1 MTRFNAAAAHAA
13 PILLDKAA
21 TLEKACAL
29 IREAGRNDVRLLG
42 FAETFVPGYAY
53 WLGLY
58 PPIAQRDVM
67 LEYATQSVVVAAGE
81 LDAVQAACAQ
91 HRVNVVLGLSERDGG
106 TLYNSQA
113 FIDEQGRLRGV
124 RRKLQPTLSER
135 SIWGQGD
142 GSTLKVYDM
151 PVGKVGGLIC
161 GEHSM
166 NLARHALILQHEEIH
181 VSSWPTFATM
191 KGSEDWFDS
200 HVDALSKVHAY
211 TGSCFVIVAQD
222 PVTQANLDRI
232 ERELGPQDIITA
244 GGARSAI
251 YGPGENFVAPPHIGL
266 EEKLVIG
273 EIDLGRIQAA
283 KLQHDSAG
291 HYARSEILRLVV
303 DTEPKTPLVTANESG
318 RSRN

>member
-1 MTRFNAAAAHAA
+1 MSTRFNAAAAHAA
-13 PILLDKAA
+13 PVLLDKSA
-21 TLEKACAL
+21 TLDKVCAL
-29 IREAGRNDVRLLG
+29 IAEAGRSDVRLLA

-53 WLGLY
+53 WLGVY
-58 PPIAQRDVM
+58 PAMAQQAVM
-67 LEYATQSVVVAAGE
+67 LEYAAQSVSIAAGE
-81 LDAVQAACAQ
+81 LAPVLEACAR

-113 FIDEQGRLRGV
+113 FIDEHGRLLGV
-124 RRKLQPTLSER
+124 RRKLQPTMSER
-135 SIWGQGD
+135 YVWGQGD

-166 NLARHALILQHEEIH
+166 NLARHALILQHEQIH
-181 VSSWPTFATM
+181 VSSWPTFATL
-191 KGSEDWFDS
+191 KGREAWFDP

-222 PVTQANLDRI
+222 PITQANLDRI
-232 ERELGPQDIITA
+232 ERLLGPQDVFKA

-251 YGPGENFVAPPHIGL
+251 YGPGEEFVAAPHTGL

-273 EIDLGRIQAA
+273 EIDLGRIRAA

-291 HYARSEILRLVV
+291 HYARAEILRLVI
-303 DTEPKTPLVTANESG
+303 DTEPKTPLVGAPRTD
-318 RSRN
+318 